1 MTGSTS
7 RLVIGSCVA
16 LGMAAVYWT
25 TFSGPFPLTEF
36 CTRRHPTWVF
46 GLFES
51 PRYTALT
58 GSALLVALSSLAGLY
73 LVGLWAARRAAGP
86 LAVGLLLVGAPLL
99 FGAILSPGYP
109 LLSNDIFKYVFDGRI
124 LAVYHENPFVRVPA
138 DYPDDR
144 FYDLVY
150 WKAVVNAHG
159 PLWRLLEA
167 ASAQI
172 GGESCVRSILAMKAW
187 PILAYALTTGTVYL
201 MLRSCLPDQATFGAV
216 AYAWNPL
223 VLLETFQNGHNDVV
237 AALPVLVALWLAA
250 TERWHI
256 AFAALATAFLIKPL
270 AALIGPIL
278 LIAAWRSGQSAR
290 RSALVGAVI
299 AGVVVALAYLPFFG
313 GIATL
318 QGLERG
324 DLFSASPAELVM
336 TGLQAFGWPLDRAMA
351 VARGL
356 TGGVFAVLTVS
367 ILVLFWQG
375 KMSAALAAPLL
386 VLAYLLVGAQWFN
399 PWYLLWLLPLAI
411 VPLDRRVVVL
421 ALAFSLLAPLTY
433 LLQYD
438 SRLVVPVVFVPIA
451 ALAALLMARTRAARG
466 PTAMPS
472 PTVVAPGVVPRG

>member
-1 MTGSTS
+1 MTGSTR
-7 RLVIGSCVA
+7 RLAIGSCVA
-16 LGMAAVYWT
+16 LGMAAIYWT
-25 TFSGPFPLTEF
+25 TLSGPFPLTEF

-46 GLFES
+46 GLFEN

-58 GSALLVALSSLAGLY
+58 GPAFLTALASLCGLY
-73 LVGLWAARRAAGP
+73 LVGLWVARRVSGRAA
-86 LAVGLLLVGAPLL
+86 VSLLLVAAPLL
-99 FGAILSPGYP
+99 FASMLVPSYP

-167 ASAQI
+167 ASTQI

-187 PILAYALTTGTVYL
+187 PALAYLLTTGVVYL
-201 MLRSCLPDQATFGAV
+201 ALRSTAPDQATFGAV

-237 AALPVLVALWLAA
+237 AALPVLLALWLAA
-250 TERWHI
+250 TARWRL
-256 AFAALATAFLIKPL
+256 AFVVLAVGFLIKPL
-270 AALIGPIL
+270 AALVGPIL
-278 LIAAWRSGQSAR
+278 LIAAWQSGRGAR
-290 RSALVGAVI
+290 RNALIGVAVAAALVI
-299 AGVVVALAYLPFFG
+299 AAYVPFFG
-313 GIATL
+313 GLATL

-324 DLFSASPAELVM
+324 DLFSASPAELIVM
-336 TGLQAFGWPLDRAMA
+336 GLEAVGWPLDQAMA
-351 VARGL
+351 MARGV
-356 TGGVFAVLTVS
+356 TGGAFALLTVLLLAM
-367 ILVLFWQG
+367 IWRG
-375 KMSAALAAPLL
+375 RINAWIAAPLV

-399 PWYLLWLLPLAI
+399 PWYLLWLVPLAI
-411 VPLDRRVVVL
+411 VPLDRRLLVVAV
-421 ALAFSLLAPLTY
+421 AFSLLAPLTY

-451 ALAALLMARTRAARG
+451 VLAVLQVARTRSDRRSAPVAP
-466 PTAMPS
+466 PTF
-472 PTVVAPGVVPRG
+472 VAPGVAPHG